1 MAGLAR
7 EAPGMRAALA
17 VLAVSLVLTLPVL
30 LLTKT
35 LMSSY
40 PERGL
45 LSEAMDAPPRSE
57 IQRAKLSKLEKIRRK
72 RMVNTAVEHLRS
84 GGRGQFDMQ
93 IKGVLAGQGER
104 KEAPPRLSQSN
115 PLHNRTS
122 HKPSFPGLRNEA
134 SVSCG
139 GHFAKSCGLCPQG
152 NGAGWCNGQ
161 CEWSTASNECIA
173 GSKLAH
179 IHRDYFRI
187 TERYAF
193 QPVVNNNGD
202 YVNVIMVRS
211 PFRGVDDEQ
220 LYRWYQDEI
229 LFLGISSF
237 EAFPLTSPNPYSQKF
252 KSEYYLNMFP
262 GFLHMMHDPQ
272 QHFPESVET
281 ILMSQSDFNLEEA
294 ERFGRQRANEEVIY
308 DFVYSGGDQDVDND
322 CVGWASYNK
331 NFSFVREALEV
342 MCSNEYNVTGV
353 LVANKNKADTKAC
366 TIPPQCEGKIVQT
379 TFLDQSKFF
388 GYLAKARWAFL
399 PQVCD
404 ASPRVSTQALS
415 MNKPLLMNDNIM
427 GGWKYLKPGETGELF
442 HDMSD
447 FKESLRRILDN
458 TRGAS
463 HPYKPLKFV
472 KEHYGSAKAGVKLLE
487 FIKEKFGDRV
497 AFPEGT
503 RYIIPTGA

>member
-1 MAGLAR
+1 MAGAVR
-7 EAPGMRAALA
+7 EAPGIRAALA
-17 VLAVSLVLTLPVL
+17 VLAVALLLTLPAL
-30 LLTKT
+30 LLTNT
-35 LMSSY
+35 LMSTS
-40 PERGL
+40 PEHNVL
-45 LSEAMDAPPRSE
+45 NEAMDAPPRSE
-57 IQRAKLSKLEKIRRK
+57 IRRERLSKLEKIRRK
-72 RMVNTAVEHLRS
+72 KQAKTAVEHLQS
-84 GGRGQFDMQ
+84 GGQGQFDMQ
-93 IKGVLAGQGER
+93 IKQVSAGWGER
-104 KEAPPRLSQSN
+104 KEGPPRLSQN
-115 PLHNRTS
+115 PLPNRTGT
-122 HKPSFPGLRNEA
+122 HKPYPGLRNDA
-134 SVSCG
+134 SVNCG
-139 GHFAKSCGLCPQG
+139 GHNAKSCDLCPQG

-179 IHRDYFRI
+179 VHPDYFRI
-187 TERYAF
+187 IDRYAF
-193 QPVVNNNGD
+193 QPVVNQNGD

-211 PFRGVDDEQ
+211 PFRGADDEQ
-220 LYRWYQDEI
+220 LYKWYQDEI

-237 EAFPLTSPNPYSQKF
+237 EAYPLTSPNPYSQKF
-252 KSEYYLNMFP
+252 ESEYYLNMFP
-262 GFLHMMHDPQ
+262 GFLHMMHNPQ

-281 ILMSQSDFNLEEA
+281 ILMSQSDFNIEEA
-294 ERFGRQRANEEVIY
+294 ERFGRRHADDEVIY
-308 DFVYSGGDQDVDND
+308 DFVYSGGDQDVEND

-342 MCSNEYNVTGV
+342 MCSDEYNVTGV

-366 TIPPQCEGKIVQT
+366 TIPPQCEGRIVQT
-379 TFLDQSKFF
+379 TFLDQSRFF

-427 GGWKYLKPGETGELF
+427 GGWKYLKPGETGEFF
-442 HDMSD
+442 HDIND
-447 FKESLRRILDN
+447 FTKSLRRILDN

-463 HPYKPLKFV
+463 NPYKPLQFV
-472 KEHYGSAKAGVKLLE
+472 KENYGSANAGVKLFE

-497 AFPEGT
+497 VFPEGT